1 MNLISPAIL
10 SRSGAKKRYLGVPA
24 TSVVRDLAAPG
35 WRWSVCRAGRVP
47 PSFSSSNVSWIGKKV
62 TGHYGV
68 MTYCDY
74 MTIWLYECHEMARS
88 CMLFAPCSVVF
99 ASNRSWNDRFW
110 ELGNMNFSRSKPSR
124 YARTSIWGD
133 AASGC
138 SCIVW
143 DRVTKEEDVKMDQ
156 DASDDFDGSYISQ
169 LKNFKETTYKK
180 TIHSSCSS

>member
-1 MNLISPAIL
+1 M
-10 SRSGAKKRYLGVPA
+10 KMK
-24 TSVVRDLAAPG
+24 
-35 WRWSVCRAGRVP
+35 RVP
-47 PSFSSSNVSWIGKKV
+47 CRTCASKFLLIQRQLNRKK
-62 TGHYGV
+62 GDRAWWGYDILWL
-68 MTYCDY
+68 YDY
-74 MTIWLYECHEMARS
+74 MNVMKWQGHACSL
-88 CMLFAPCSVVF
+88 LPCSVVF

-110 ELGNMNFSRSKPSR
+110 ERGNMNFSRSKPSR

-169 LKNFKETTYKK
+169 LKNFNQPTYKK
-180 TIHSSCSS
+180 TIHSSSSS